1 MFIKIYSY
9 LVKIYIFCNS
19 DPVLVRLTEQIFMEL
34 SKNPGTMVPLQQR
47 LIPTLVSILQA
58 QPLKV
63 PLGLQAV
70 SSYHIFI
77 YLPKQIK
84 CIWCRYSSGAI
95 PIHLDAPS
103 HNYNRLKL
111 SFHKIINLLQVD
123 MRILPII

>member
-1 MFIKIYSY
+1 MFSPHN
-9 LVKIYIFCNS
+9 L

-70 SSYHIFI
+70 SF
-77 YLPKQIK
+77 
-84 CIWCRYSSGAI
+84 C
-95 PIHLDAPS
+95 
-103 HNYNRLKL
+103 
-111 SFHKIINLLQVD
+111 LL
-123 MRILPII
+123 LF